1 MDLQI
6 DIWLQ
11 SIHNPVFDAIGQLLN
26 ILGEKGFIFIL
37 IAVIMIIN
45 KKTRTAGIVLFVA
58 LALTGL
64 CTEVLKELV
73 ERPRPFVAYPSI
85 EPLYHEDSLYSS
97 FPSGHTSMA
106 FAFATIIAIFY
117 KKWTYIVFGFAILMA
132 FSRMYGF
139 VHYPTD
145 VIAGAMVG
153 IICSIIVYKI
163 FKMFTK
169 NKAKKI

>member
-11 SIHNPVFDAIGQLLN
+11 SIHNPIFDAIGQLLN
-26 ILGEKGFIFIL
+26 FLGEKGWIFIA
-37 IAVIMIIN
+37 IAIGLIIN
-45 KKTRTAGIVLFVA
+45 KSTRSAGIVLFIA

-64 CTEVLKELV
+64 CTEVIKELI

-85 EPLYHEDSLYSS
+85 EPLYHEESLYSS

-117 KKWTYIVFGFAILMA
+117 KQWKYIVFGMAFLMG

-145 VIAGAMVG
+145 VIAGAIVG
-153 IICSIIVYKI
+153 IVCALVVFNGYKAL
-163 FKMFTK
+163 KKRNK
-169 NKAKKI
+169 NK